1 MGDITSIKNFLCAC
15 VCLCV
20 CVHQAISAQEDL
32 EKTKAE
38 LHTAMMPPAPDE
50 ASGEA
55 SAELLS
61 EGGNGLRSEEER
73 ITEAQKNQRVKQQLQ
88 VEH

>member
-1 MGDITSIKNFLCAC
+1 M
-15 VCLCV
+15 CV

-38 LHTAMMPPAPDE
+38 LHSAMMPPAPADE
-50 ASGEA
+50 ADEAGGEA

-61 EGGNGLRSEEER
+61 EGGDGQRSEEER